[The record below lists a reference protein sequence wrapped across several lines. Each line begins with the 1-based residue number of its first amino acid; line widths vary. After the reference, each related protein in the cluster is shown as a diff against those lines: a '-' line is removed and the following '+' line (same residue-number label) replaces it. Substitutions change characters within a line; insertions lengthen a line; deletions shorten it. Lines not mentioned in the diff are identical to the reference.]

1 MSYLRW
7 LAGHKTCI
15 SLSTSLSADN
25 KCARNCA
32 EFLGYG
38 SVTRDNGTA
47 TGPRV
52 EPTIP
57 CKTILYFALADCT
70 IRNDNVISCHS
81 GHRNTC

>member
-1 MSYLRW
+1 MSHLRW
-7 LAGHKTCI
+7 LAGHETCI
-15 SLSTSLSADN
+15 SLSPCLSADN

-52 EPTIP
+52 EPTLQDN
-57 CKTILYFALADCT
+57 TVLHTGRLY
-70 IRNDNVISCHS
+70 H
-81 GHRNTC
+81 